1 MRVLSRESVRGLAAY
16 FESLVHGS
24 ARGDA
29 LTIARHQ
36 SFIASR
42 LLGGLLAL
50 LPGLIFWITVLGL
63 FLLIR
68 KIGRALGLGRMKGE
82 PGTETA

>member
-1 MRVLSRESVRGLAAY
+1 MEALTWV
-16 FESLVHGS
+16 
-24 ARGDA
+24 DA
-29 LTIARHQ
+29 LWRL
-36 SFIASR
+36 

-68 KIGRALGLGRMKGE
+68 RIGRALGFGRMKGE

>member
-1 MRVLSRESVRGLAAY
+1 MEALTWV
-16 FESLVHGS
+16 
-24 ARGDA
+24 DA
-29 LTIARHQ
+29 LWRL
-36 SFIASR
+36 